1 MTHLRHHHTGNY
13 QSRVSR
19 NIGHLTYEEQEKIR
33 TSKLAILGVGGLGG
47 PLTDQLARV
56 GCQNLV
62 ICDNDQYDESNLN
75 RQLCTQEDLGKL
87 KIDHLKKHLLSID
100 PGIRIAKYKDITNHT
115 IDKILKNV
123 KVVCLSLDDPITS
136 VIIARKC
143 REHNIPMVESWG
155 IPYLWAWWFTQNSIG
170 YESCYEMNTE
180 DLTLR
185 ELEATS
191 LKGYKELLPKLTQF
205 PGFQAIYDRE
215 TGYFEKMKNG
225 EIPYRSFAPF
235 VHLTASY
242 LTTEII
248 FAGLL
253 KIKEKILAP
262 NVVGYDYIRM
272 KPLRFQIK

>member
-1 MTHLRHHHTGNY
+1 MMQIQNLNSEY
-13 QSRVSR
+13 QQRVSR
-19 NIGHLTYEEQEKIR
+19 NIGHVTYEEQEKIR
-33 TSKLAILGVGGLGG
+33 TSKLAIMGVGGIGG
-47 PLTDQLARV
+47 SLAEQLVRV
-56 GCQNLV
+56 GCQNIV
-62 ICDNDQYDESNLN
+62 ICDNDRYDETNLN
-75 RQLCTQEDLGKL
+75 RQLCTEEDLGKY
-87 KIDHLKKHLLSID
+87 KVEHLKKHLQKID
-100 PGIRIAKYKDITNHT
+100 PDTHIFQHDVINSATINIILDGVDI
-115 IDKILKNV
+115 
-123 KVVCLSLDDPITS
+123 VCLSLDDPIAS
-136 VIIARKC
+136 ILIARKC

-191 LKGYKELLPKLTQF
+191 LKGYKELLPKLMQF

-225 EIPYRSFAPF
+225 GIPYRSFAPF